1 MERVR
6 GWYFERSMEM
16 AGNRKHSPFRV
27 SVAQEVN
34 MECTRCHGLMAKERL
49 YDLLENDG
57 QIYVSGWRWAYR
69 CVVCGKVSDWVIEQN
84 RQIAVKAVTGNQR
97 RRNLSNAEAGTA

>member
-1 MERVR
+1 
-6 GWYFERSMEM
+6 MEM

-34 MECTRCHGLMAKERL
+34 MECTRRHGLMAKERL

-69 CVVCGKVSDWVIEQN
+69 CVACGKVSDWGIEQN
-84 RQIAVKAVTGNQR
+84 RQIAVKAVTANQR
-97 RRNLSNAEAGTA
+97 RKNSRNAVAGAA